1 MKSLKVEWP
10 EWLNQPFLRS
20 RRRRYKR
27 RCTLT
32 CTAHFVGPHELMNWF
47 SWMRRWRK
55 KPGWFPKL
63 DISYY
68 LLGDFSDSL
77 FMFWLQLWHN
87 IHLYPLNLKN
97 PFCGPLPNKTSP
109 SKTVYHF
116 VSLRYV
122 VFDIRIPVNPNLSIC
137 SIMND
142 AEDLHLILSF
152 HQWNV
157 KELRLHFLFKVTTM
171 YVSGTIQDLFAFMN
185 INLIHL
191 AWFGQIN
198 WVDVFKIVYFRH

>member
-32 CTAHFVGPHELMNWF
+32 CTAHFVGPPELMNWF

-109 SKTVYHF
+109 SKTVYPKKTRLKMLF
-116 VSLRYV
+116 RSKTAIQIIFRRQYSKNQSIQQQCKKMRGE
-122 VFDIRIPVNPNLSIC
+122 VFSQL
-137 SIMND
+137 
-142 AEDLHLILSF
+142 
-152 HQWNV
+152 
-157 KELRLHFLFKVTTM
+157 
-171 YVSGTIQDLFAFMN
+171 
-185 INLIHL
+185 
-191 AWFGQIN
+191 
-198 WVDVFKIVYFRH
+198 

>member
-1 MKSLKVEWP
+1 MSRLRMQNFSIIGHGVP
-10 EWLNQPFLRS
+10 EIQGVTHRQTQDEDLLYR

-32 CTAHFVGPHELMNWF
+32 CTAHFVGPPELMNWF

-109 SKTVYHF
+109 SKTVYPKKQKKNRKRF
-116 VSLRYV
+116 
-122 VFDIRIPVNPNLSIC
+122 
-137 SIMND
+137 
-142 AEDLHLILSF
+142 LILSRF
-152 HQWNV
+152 DMSYSTFV
-157 KELRLHFLFKVTTM
+157 FLSIPICQ
-171 YVSGTIQDLFAFMN
+171 YVVSWMTQRIY
-185 INLIHL
+185 I
-191 AWFGQIN
+191 
-198 WVDVFKIVYFRH
+198 